1 MATKAID
8 KEYQPDFVS
17 PPGDTIEGELEV
29 RRITP
34 AELADQMGYPLNT
47 INEIIAG
54 DAGITADMATQLELV
69 FGIPA
74 HFWLNRER
82 RYREALARRAEAVA
96 ITS

>member
-1 MATKAID
+1 MATNAID

-34 AELADQMGYPLNT
+34 AELADRMGYPLNT
-47 INEIIAG
+47 INEVIAG
-54 DAGITADMATQLELV
+54 NAEITVDMATQLDLV

-82 RYREALARRAEAVA
+82 RYREALARRADTVA
-96 ITS
+96 ITA